1 MAEFFVFLYAML
13 ASFVI
18 LSLQRNQKLQ
28 RPSPAMV
35 TAMGW
40 GLLSLSST
48 LAVLMAAL
56 ALAIVLGI
64 NVGALSG
71 LALPNG

>member
-18 LSLQRNQKLQ
+18 LSMRRNQKLQ

-35 TAMGW
+35 TAVGW
-40 GLLSLSST
+40 GLFSLSST
-48 LAVLMAAL
+48 LALLMAAL
-56 ALAIVLGI
+56 ALALVLGV
-64 NVGALSG
+64 NVPLPG
-71 LALPNG
+71 LELPTS